1 MGSLENRA
9 SYFASGRF
17 ISAKRLLVGVSVSA
31 TVLAFSACAT
41 RPSASVSSQNTSS
54 SFAATSETTM
64 ASEVVAADTSAAAT
78 TTGSV
83 SSRIL
88 RAANGSALG
97 VELVDGEGFNR
108 IVVSRASAQTGKTQ
122 ASPLAYEV
130 SRLENPAR
138 LVVDILGVP
147 NRSPQS
153 FSTEDSELVSRV
165 RLGAHPEK
173 SRIVLDLVSG
183 EAVEHRIDSTVIDTS
198 SARVDGSA
206 AAGARGAAAGD
217 ELVITL
223 ARPGQMETARAVT
236 NTASTSP
243 AFTSET
249 SQNATA
255 PSTLNDMRASF
266 GEASETTE
274 SSTGA
279 STAAS
284 ATENAP
290 EIASAAKDNSAE
302 AAASSTVI
310 ASAETV
316 VEEQPAP
323 NAEAPS
329 PSASEQ
335 PRVVALSID
344 PVGPSE
350 NMIVA
355 EVSGLSTYQLKRTA
369 PSEYVLS
376 IKGVEVDPAVATT
389 LVAAPGT
396 GHIRTVRPIT
406 SGENVLL
413 RIFADP
419 KVDLS
424 ARATENKI
432 VVVAGQPSTDARA
445 QMDPTTASDAA
456 AKNEKKDAGE
466 DKEQSSEVKLGAQNP
481 ADDATE
487 LDAGVAALLGEQP
500 KYTGRLISLDLQDT
514 DIDNAL
520 RIIAEVSNLN
530 IIASDDVT
538 GKVTLRLID
547 VPWDQALD
555 VILKTNGLD
564 KVQEGNV
571 VRIAPVEKLRLERE
585 ALKQA
590 QQAEEELEPMQV
602 RYIRVSYA
610 KAAELRPL
618 VESVIS
624 ERGSVAYDDRT
635 NQLIV
640 KDIRKGMKNVVE
652 LVSKLD
658 LRTPQILLETQIV
671 EANRNLLR
679 SLGTELGFNFVQ
691 SPATGNATGS
701 NFPNSV
707 AVGGESNFPAATDPT
722 IGGSAISFLLDSADA
737 TRNLSV
743 TLNALEQEGRVRIV
757 SRPAVAT
764 TNNTPATIKSV
775 EKIRVK
781 TPSGGT
787 VVGVG
792 QGSTPSSG
800 GSSATES
807 IEIGIVLEVTPQ
819 ASPDYF
825 VLLDLNAKSSTFGSK
840 EVDGIPS
847 EVERS
852 ATSSVLVSSGQTFAM
867 GGIYR
872 IIDRDTVT
880 GIPFLK
886 DIPVLGHLFRTMKS
900 DNSDEELIFFVTP
913 RIIEG
918 SFDDA
923 AMKVSL

>member
-1 MGSLENRA
+1 MAAAQSYSIGA
-9 SYFASGRF
+9 SADTAANNTADMRSSFGDE
-17 ISAKRLLVGVSVSA
+17 SA
-31 TVLAFSACAT
+31 TTGKQDTST
-41 RPSASVSSQNTSS
+41 NSQ
-54 SFAATSETTM
+54 
-64 ASEVVAADTSAAAT
+64 VAAVA
-78 TTGSV
+78 
-83 SSRIL
+83 
-88 RAANGSALG
+88 
-97 VELVDGEGFNR
+97 
-108 IVVSRASAQTGKTQ
+108 
-122 ASPLAYEV
+122 
-130 SRLENPAR
+130 
-138 LVVDILGVP
+138 
-147 NRSPQS
+147 
-153 FSTEDSELVSRV
+153 TED
-165 RLGAHPEK
+165 AAPA
-173 SRIVLDLVSG
+173 
-183 EAVEHRIDSTVIDTS
+183 AVERPRI
-198 SARVDGSA
+198 
-206 AAGARGAAAGD
+206 
-217 ELVITL
+217 
-223 ARPGQMETARAVT
+223 
-236 NTASTSP
+236 
-243 AFTSET
+243 
-249 SQNATA
+249 
-255 PSTLNDMRASF
+255 
-266 GEASETTE
+266 
-274 SSTGA
+274 
-279 STAAS
+279 
-284 ATENAP
+284 
-290 EIASAAKDNSAE
+290 
-302 AAASSTVI
+302 
-310 ASAETV
+310 
-316 VEEQPAP
+316 
-323 NAEAPS
+323 
-329 PSASEQ
+329 
-335 PRVVALSID
+335 VALSID

-355 EVSGLSTYQLKRTA
+355 EVTSSNGFQLKRTA

-376 IKGVEVDPAVATT
+376 IKGVEVDPAIATT
-389 LVAAPGT
+389 LVASPGS
-396 GHIRTVRPIT
+396 GHIRTVRPVV
-406 SGENVLL
+406 SGNNVLL

-419 KVDLS
+419 KVNLS
-424 ARATENKI
+424 ARGTANRI
-432 VVVAGQPSTDARA
+432 VVVAGEPLSDLRA
-445 QMDPTTASDAA
+445 QMDPAGADAASGEGAAA
-456 AKNEKKDAGE
+456 AKNERKEAA
-466 DKEQSSEVKLGAQNP
+466 EQSSEVKLGAEGSNR
-481 ADDATE
+481 DVSE

-564 KVQEGNV
+564 KVQELNV

-590 QQAEEELEPMQV
+590 QQAEEELEPLQV

-701 NFPNSV
+701 NFPNSIG
-707 AVGGESNFPAATDPT
+707 VGGISNFPAAIDPT
-722 IGGSAISFLLDSADA
+722 LGGAAIGILLESADA
-737 TRNLSV
+737 TKNLSV
-743 TLNALEQEGRVRIV
+743 RLNALEQEGRVRIV

-764 TNNTPATIKSV
+764 TNNTAATIKSV

-825 VLLDLNAKSSTFGSK
+825 VLLDLRAKSSTFGSR
-840 EVDGIPS
+840 EVEGIPS